1 MDLSHGSER
10 LSARTRLVYILGAT
24 HSGSTV
30 LAMQLASH
38 PDVCT
43 IGELSGTP
51 YRAEPGYQCS
61 CGAELVRC
69 EFWRS
74 VSAAMAERG
83 FAYSATTAET
93 DVRNAPDR
101 YARRL
106 LRPMH
111 RGRFLELLR
120 DAALA
125 LSPAARAY
133 LRRQQQLGAALAESI
148 LECSGDAVLVDSSK
162 LGVQLKYHL
171 RNPCFDVKV
180 VWVVRDGRAVARS
193 LMQNER
199 LSMREAAREWR
210 RFYDEADAILRRLD
224 RSQWRRVRYE
234 TFCTDRDGTLRE
246 LWRFMDLPPAP
257 AGDRQP
263 GEQHVLG
270 HNSRL
275 NASAPMKLK
284 EKWRSELSPA
294 DLREFEAVA
303 GRTNRLLG
311 YG

>member
-1 MDLSHGSER
+1 
-10 LSARTRLVYILGAT
+10 
-24 HSGSTV
+24 
-30 LAMQLASH
+30 MQLASH

-43 IGELSGTP
+43 VGELSGTP

-61 CGAELVRC
+61 CGRELVQC
-69 EFWRS
+69 DFWRS
-74 VSAAMAERG
+74 VSAAMAKRG

-111 RGRFLELLR
+111 RGRFLELVR
-120 DAALA
+120 DAALG

-171 RNPCFDVKV
+171 RNPRFDVKV
-180 VWVVRDGRAVARS
+180 IWVVRDGRAVARS

-224 RSQWRRVRYE
+224 RSQWRQVRYE
-234 TFCTDRDGTLRE
+234 TFCTDRDGSLRE
-246 LWRFMDLPPAP
+246 LWRFMGLPAAS
-257 AGDRQP
+257 AGAVQP

-270 HNSRL
+270 HGSRL

-303 GRTNRLLG
+303 GRTNRRLG
-311 YG
+311 YA